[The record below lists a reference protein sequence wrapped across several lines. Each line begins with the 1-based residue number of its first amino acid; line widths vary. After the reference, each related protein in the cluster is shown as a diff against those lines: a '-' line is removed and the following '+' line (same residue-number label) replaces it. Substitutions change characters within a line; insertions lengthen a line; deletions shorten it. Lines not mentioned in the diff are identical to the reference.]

1 MDISE
6 AVRRNM
12 LLAETVRVAAM
23 MLNAA
28 ILAAAEGGLLIG
40 VEVDGGKLAGDG
52 HGSVPSIVV
61 IVDRA

>member
-6 AVRRNM
+6 AVRRDM
-12 LLAETVRVAAM
+12 LLAETVRVTAM

-28 ILAAAEGGLLIG
+28 ILAAAEGGLRIG
-40 VEVDGGKLAGDG
+40 VEVDGGKPVGDG
-52 HGSVPSIVV
+52 HGNVPSVAV